1 MSLLTFCHLRHVQ
14 HRDGASCLAQCTRA
28 ATWPLTWYSVCCSPL
43 RLLCL
48 FWGRFLHPPI
58 SVFFI
63 VAYQKGVNFWF
74 KKNKNTLRK
83 FGESLM
89 LFNHHC
95 NSASKTEDCFLGFMI
110 SNSFDH
116 VAFPNENL
124 KRSSLDEW
132 KKIFT
137 SIGYLRIK
145 FLESN
150 AQFLCC

>member
-1 MSLLTFCHLRHVQ
+1 
-14 HRDGASCLAQCTRA
+14 
-28 ATWPLTWYSVCCSPL
+28 
-43 RLLCL
+43 
-48 FWGRFLHPPI
+48 
-58 SVFFI
+58 
-63 VAYQKGVNFWF
+63 
-74 KKNKNTLRK
+74 
-83 FGESLM
+83 M

-110 SNSFDH
+110 SKSFDH

-137 SIGYLRIK
+137 SIGYLRIM